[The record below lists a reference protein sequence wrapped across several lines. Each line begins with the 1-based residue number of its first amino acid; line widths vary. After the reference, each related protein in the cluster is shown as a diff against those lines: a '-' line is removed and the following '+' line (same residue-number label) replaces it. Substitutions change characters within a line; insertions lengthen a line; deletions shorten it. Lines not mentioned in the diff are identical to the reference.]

1 MMMASLVTKGI
12 GIISDDLGLIENREF
27 VSRSNEISFKMMSIA
42 SFLLMVNETVIS
54 LSAFAT

>member
-1 MMMASLVTKGI
+1 MMASLVTKGI

-42 SFLLMVNETVIS
+42 SFLLMVNETVIY

>member
-1 MMMASLVTKGI
+1 MMASLVTKGI